1 MVFKGLFSREVQKYI
16 NLAPVI
22 QRLDNT
28 IHWINLYPVDNTKRF
43 PLTCL
48 LNSDLSVGLHYP
60 PYIQLGPVYLASWAF
75 L

>member
-28 IHWINLYPVDNTKRF
+28 IHWINLYPVDNTKPF

-48 LNSDLSVGLHYP
+48 LDSDLSVG
-60 PYIQLGPVYLASWAF
+60 
-75 L
+75 

>member
-28 IHWINLYPVDNTKRF
+28 ILWINLYPVDNTKRF

-48 LNSDLSVGLHYP
+48 LESDLSVG
-60 PYIQLGPVYLASWAF
+60 
-75 L
+75 